1 MDGVSCLIPCVQLC
15 VLRWGIPMTVYI
27 VRWSTGDNDICLGDD
42 HLERLIHGV
51 RCTIIDG
58 FVYNGDRR
66 VGRIVGC

>member
-1 MDGVSCLIPCVQLC
+1 
-15 VLRWGIPMTVYI
+15 MTVYI